1 MKPFFMVGLLLLGT
15 VAGAASYRV
24 KPGDTLS
31 GIAARYGLST
41 AQVQAANPR
50 LRGGAL
56 QAGWVLT
63 VPERPT
69 PGRAYTVAPGETLS
83 SIAARA
89 GVSLGALLQAN
100 PQYKGGRAVWAGA
113 KLKIPARGSVAAPA
127 RTSGG
132 AVVRT
137 ASSGRGQW
145 VWPVVGHHRVSSGY
159 GERELLGERE
169 MHYGIDISA
178 PVGTPVVAAR
188 AGRVLEARADFARGW
203 GWTVVLQHEGGWV
216 TRYAHLSATLVRA
229 GEPVVQGQAVGRVGD
244 TGRSTGPHLHF
255 GTYLRWGPGESWTP
269 RDPLSFYP

>member
-1 MKPFFMVGLLLLGT
+1 MVGLLLLGT
-15 VAGAASYRV
+15 VTSAASYRV
-24 KPGDTLS
+24 KPGDTLG
-31 GIAARYGLST
+31 GIAARHGLSP
-41 AQVQAANPR
+41 AQLQASNPR

-69 PGRAYTVAPGETLS
+69 PGRRYVVAPGENLS

-100 PQYKGGRAVWAGA
+100 PQYRGGRAVWAGA
-113 KLKIPARGSVAAPA
+113 TLQIPARGGAAPVA
-127 RTSGG
+127 RPATGG
-132 AVVRT
+132 ATIRT
-137 ASSGRGQW
+137 ASTAGGRGLW
-145 VWPVVGHHRVSSGY
+145 LWPVTGHHSVSSGY
-159 GERELLGERE
+159 GERELLGQHE

-203 GWTVVLQHEGGWV
+203 GWTVVLEHGGGWI

-229 GEPVVQGQAVGRVGD
+229 GEQVVQGQLVGRVGN

-255 GTYLRWGPGESWTP
+255 GTYLRWGPGENWTP